1 MNTDELLKQREA
13 DWGDAVKTYCLISQ
27 AWSGLFNRAVQPHQ
41 VALAMA
47 QLELIRASIN
57 PYNPDSLQAV
67 KAYIQIAQQI
77 LERAEKELTRSQ
89 HAPQYE
95 QLPLFESLPSPQV
108 V

>member
-1 MNTDELLKQREA
+1 
-13 DWGDAVKTYCLISQ
+13 
-27 AWSGLFNRAVQPHQ
+27 
-41 VALAMA
+41 MA
-47 QLELIRASIN
+47 QLKLIRASSN
-57 PYNPDSLQAV
+57 PYNPDSLQNA

-77 LERAEKELTRSQ
+77 LGQAEEELTRSQ